1 MKSDTK
7 LQLEAWQEVA
17 RHPDLREA
25 LHGIALALA
34 GHAPLAR
41 VLVRRIDLKRQHLE
55 TIALVALEPALVAPS
70 ATRTSCSPAELTQL
84 LTWGR
89 QGRVLSSRDA
99 GAASL
104 VARMVPEGVAGDL
117 LAGPLSDEGSPAGL
131 VLLTA
136 PPGRTFERDHAE
148 LLAAI
153 LDPLSAALEN
163 HRRLRELERLRD
175 AVEADRRA
183 LLDRL
188 GRQDIVDSIVGAESG
203 LRGAI
208 ERVDQ
213 VAPTDT
219 PALILGEAG
228 NGREAIAR
236 TIHMRS
242 PRSGAPF
249 VRVNCSSIP
258 RELMAVELFGV
269 EPDAAAVHES
279 GRRGRIEPADG
290 GTLFLDEVS
299 ALSPAAQTQ
308 LLKLLT
314 EGSFARVGAQHR
326 NSIDVR
332 LVLAT
337 QYDLPALV
345 AQGKFRH
352 DLWEHISVFPIDLPP
367 LRERPEDI
375 PALAAHFAWRAGQR
389 LGGAPLVVP
398 PESLDLLLSYSWPGN
413 VRELAAVIERAAV
426 LGDGKRL
433 EIEAAMGFA
442 GLPRVAGASAADT
455 FASLEAGIVRHIE
468 AALRATH
475 GRVDGPRGAAAL
487 LGVNPNTLRSR
498 MRRMGIDW
506 KRFRARG
513 GE

>member
-1 MKSDTK
+1 MA
-7 LQLEAWQEVA
+7 LQLKAWQEVA

-25 LHGIALALA
+25 LRGIALAFA
-34 GHAPLAR
+34 EHAPLALA
-41 VLVRRIDLKRQHLE
+41 LVRRIDLKRQHLE
-55 TIALVALEPALVAPS
+55 TIAVVALDPGFVPPS
-70 ATRTSCSPAELTQL
+70 ATRSPRSPADLTHL

-89 QGRVLSSRDA
+89 QDRVLSSRDPE
-99 GAASL
+99 AASL
-104 VARMVPEGVAGDL
+104 LARLVPDGVAGDL

-131 VLLTA
+131 VLLA
-136 PPGRTFERDHAE
+136 AAPGRTLGPDHAE
-148 LLAAI
+148 LLAAT
-153 LDPLSAALEN
+153 LEPLSAALEN

-213 VAPTDT
+213 VAPADT

-242 PRSGAPF
+242 PRASAPF

-258 RELMAVELFGV
+258 RELMSAELFGV
-269 EPDAAAVHES
+269 EADALAGHES
-279 GRRGRIEPADG
+279 GRRGRIERADG

-299 ALSPAAQTQ
+299 ALSPASQTQ
-308 LLKLLT
+308 LLRLLI
-314 EGSFARVGAQHR
+314 EGSFARAGAQHR

-337 QYDLPALV
+337 QHDLPALV
-345 AQGKFRH
+345 AQGKFRQ
-352 DLWEHISVFPIDLPP
+352 DLWEHISVFPIHLPP

-442 GLPRVAGASAADT
+442 GLPRAAGPSAADT
-455 FASLEAGIVRHIE
+455 FASLEAGIARHIE

-475 GRVDGPRGAAAL
+475 GRIEGPRGAAAL
-487 LGVNPNTLRSR
+487 LGINPNTLRSR

-506 KRFRARG
+506 RRFRARG
-513 GE
+513 AE